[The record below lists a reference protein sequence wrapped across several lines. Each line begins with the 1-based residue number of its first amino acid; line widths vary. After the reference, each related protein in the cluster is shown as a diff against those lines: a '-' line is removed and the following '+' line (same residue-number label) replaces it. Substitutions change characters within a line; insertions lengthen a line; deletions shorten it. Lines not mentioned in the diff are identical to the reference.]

1 MGVNIPA
8 DGGGQL
14 GSTGFI
20 ADIVAAVQ
28 TGVSDQALNQAKQ
41 AAQGLKNAAASG
53 QLRITEN
60 GFDAL
65 MAAIKTGYD
74 ELTNLRYAASIAK
87 QAPQL
92 GIGRYAQTVSA
103 HVQQGGTGLTNSA
116 DAVVEQFQEV
126 LDITRAALEQAKKNY
141 EDNEHGNVR
150 VLKS

>member
-65 MAAIKTGYD
+65 MAAINTGYT
-74 ELTNLRYAASIAK
+74 ELSGLYLAVNNVIQT
-87 QAPQL
+87 PQL
-92 GIGRYAQTVSA
+92 GTGPYAQRVA
-103 HVQQGGTGLTNSA
+103 GHVQQGGTGLANSA
-116 DAVVEQFQEV
+116 DAVVEQWQQI
-126 LDITRAALEQAKKNY
+126 LDDTRDALVQAKKNY